1 MARKA
6 KKARNG
12 LLDQDRLGDLIEGM
26 RTAAGYPDRK
36 ACVAALNAAG
46 YPMTDSTLGA
56 IERGEKNTP
65 VEELVMLTLLFRP
78 PGGIMYFILGA
89 MLDAPAQALRDMN
102 RAQ

>member
-1 MARKA
+1 MARKS

-12 LLDQDRLGDLIEGM
+12 VLDQDRLARLIKGM
-26 RTAAGYPDRK
+26 RTSRYDKREE
-36 ACVAALNAAG
+36 CVAALNAAG

-65 VEELVMLTLLFRP
+65 VEELVMLTLLLRP

-89 MLDAPAQALRDMN
+89 MLDQPAQELRDMN